1 MRLFYLVKKEIL
13 EIVRQRE
20 LLVLLFLA
28 PLIQIVILGYVITT
42 DVKNVPVEVVNLS
55 SSRAADEIVARLR
68 ASPLF
73 RIVRVSSR
81 PEDAEEVLRRGRAR
95 AVVEF
100 RDAPGRG
107 RLGMT
112 FPEIFVLM
120 DGIDANSSQIAAGY
134 VNGIIKGYLQ
144 EQLRR
149 VGLEMPAEA
158 KTLIRYNPRLRS
170 INTMGPGIV
179 ALLLT
184 VLSMFIT
191 SFSFVREREQ
201 HTMDTL
207 LMSRL
212 KPLEIYAGKA
222 LPAVFIGLV
231 DMMLGIAV
239 VILWFRIPLR
249 GSVLYLFLASLLYL
263 AAILSYALIIST
275 VVVNQSQAMFFTWF
289 SLILFLL
296 LSGFLTPLES
306 IKARAPALA
315 VLTDINP
322 LRYLIKIIR
331 EIFLKGN
338 GPAYFWPDLLALGGI
353 ALVLTSLSLLNFKR
367 FISR

>member
-13 EIVRQRE
+13 EIIRQRE

-28 PLIQIVILGYVITT
+28 PLIQIIILGYVITT
-42 DVKNVPVEVVNLS
+42 DIKNVPVEVVNLS
-55 SSRAADEIVARLR
+55 NSRAASEITARLR

-73 RIVRVSSR
+73 RVVKLSEK
-81 PEDAEEVLRRGRAR
+81 PEKAEDVLRRGEVRALI
-95 AVVEF
+95 EF
-100 RDAPGRG
+100 RDSPGRG
-107 RLGMT
+107 RWAWTL
-112 FPEIFVLM
+112 PEVHILM

-134 VNGIIKGYLQ
+134 VNGIIKDYLQ
-144 EQLRR
+144 EKLRR
-149 VGLEMPAEA
+149 AGLPMPVEA

-184 VLSMFIT
+184 ILSVFT
-191 SFSFVREREQ
+191 TAFSFVREREQ

-212 KPLEIYAGKA
+212 RPMEIFVGKA
-222 LPAVFIGLV
+222 MPAVLIGLL
-231 DMMLGIAV
+231 DMVLGIGV
-239 VILWFRIPLR
+239 VILWFHIPLR

-275 VVVNQSQAMFFTWF
+275 VVVNQSQAMFFSWF
-289 SLILFLL
+289 SLVLFLL

-306 IKARAPALA
+306 IWAKAPALA
-315 VLTDINP
+315 VLTEINP

-338 GPAYFWPDLLALGGI
+338 GPAFFWRDLLALGGI
-353 ALVLTSLSLLNFKR
+353 AVVLTSLSLLNFRR
-367 FISR
+367 FISK